1 MRLYSLDKKALLLK
15 GNPTQFLNGLTSNAL
30 DKPQNAFLNMHGRI
44 IATFDGLRLPAGGA
58 GLSEEEYLIVIASK
72 AVEPLKAHVERY
84 LKINRSTLTETPLN
98 VYFDLD
104 GDASSPGDQ
113 VIAQK
118 QGRLIVT
125 DRSYTNLISADEFTL
140 FRLEHQLPL
149 HTVDYQDEML
159 LNVHEYDFV
168 SYTKGCFLGQ
178 EMVAKVH
185 NRSKPTWALVV
196 RYQDELSI
204 EEQAKMTSV
213 VLNPLNDRYL
223 GFVFVPT
230 NS

>member
-44 IATFDGLRLPAGGA
+44 IATFDGLRL
-58 GLSEEEYLIVIASK
+58 SEDSFLIVVASK
-72 AVEPLKAHVERY
+72 AVGALMTHVERY
-84 LKINRSTLTETPLN
+84 LKINRSTLTETVFN
-98 VYFDLD
+98 VYFDCD
-104 GDASSPGDQ
+104 GDAPLSPGDQ
-113 VIAQK
+113 FIAQK
-118 QGRLIVT
+118 QGRLIISEQVYGPT
-125 DRSYTNLISADEFTL
+125 VSADEFTL

-185 NRSKPTWALVV
+185 NRSRPTWALVV
-196 RYQDELSI
+196 RYQDELTA
-204 EEQAKMTSV
+204 EEQSKMTSV
-213 VLNPLNDRYL
+213 VINPANGRYL

-230 NS
+230 A